1 MWRIGSESSSDK
13 NGGHRRLKK
22 NDEKIQRIKHR
33 IILKD
38 KVLIP
43 AFGHGI
49 I

>member
-1 MWRIGSESSSDK
+1 MGDIEG
-13 NGGHRRLKK
+13 LKK
-22 NDEKIQRIKHR
+22 NDEKIFQRIKHR